1 MKALAARPRDAE
13 DIRHLTQVLSLHTV
27 DDVLASVHAIFPEQQ
42 PPERLRLLLEDIF
55 SS

>member
-13 DIRHLTQVLSLHTV
+13 DIRHLTQVLSL
-27 DDVLASVHAIFPEQQ
+27 
-42 PPERLRLLLEDIF
+42 RLRLLLEDIF